1 MSSKLSRYDKVTN
14 PFTGETKR
22 IVDWAKIIGVQAG
35 SFMNRWRLFGPDD
48 EKTWLSKRQSLDGK
62 GKSISKALSKA
73 SSEWQA
79 LGNDDRSHNL
89 EKIPGPTPWEKRQ
102 KMKDWTPEAREKY
115 MEDNRPK
122 PKPRPKSMTTR
133 DKQIY
138 NFIARRDGVRQVDI
152 DKGLG
157 DGRKNYGKWS
167 VLKLK
172 EHGMIRTKGRGIY
185 VAV

>member
-1 MSSKLSRYDKVTN
+1 MSSKMSRYDMVTN

-22 IVDWAKIIGVQAG
+22 IVDWAKNMGLQAG
-35 SFMNRWRLFGPDD
+35 SFMRRYHLLGPDD

-73 SSEWQA
+73 SAEWQS
-79 LGNDDRSHNL
+79 LGNDDRSYNL
-89 EKIPGPTPWEKRQ
+89 AKIPGPTSWERRQ

-122 PKPRPKSMTTR
+122 PKPRPKNMTKR

-138 NFIARRDGVRQVDI
+138 NFISRRDGVRQADI
-152 DKGLG
+152 DNGVG
-157 DGRKNYGKWS
+157 DGQKDYGKWS

-172 EHGMIRTKGRGIY
+172 EHGMIRNKERGVY